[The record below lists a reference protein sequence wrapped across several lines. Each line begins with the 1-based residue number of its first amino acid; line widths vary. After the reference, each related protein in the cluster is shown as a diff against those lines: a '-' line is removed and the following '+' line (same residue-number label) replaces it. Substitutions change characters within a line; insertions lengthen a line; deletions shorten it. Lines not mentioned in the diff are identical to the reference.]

1 MSFRRRYILPLL
13 MLLVPLLLMVGCD
26 YDRHEECPPL
36 ASGEEIMTSLH
47 LSNLAPFAISG
58 ELLPE
63 GAVFKA
69 RVVADDASGNFYRT
83 LVVQADGVG
92 AELRLALYDL
102 HALYPV
108 GCEVA
113 VECGGLAVVRS
124 DGALCIGRRPYDW
137 SSGRVE
143 PVAPRSQVLQR
154 VRVTATIEPQEPRV
168 CNIGELSESL
178 CGTLV
183 RIEGVHYEGTPASWA
198 DVGVDYSADR
208 YFVDSQGERIEV
220 RTSPYA
226 DFAAEPIPEGELSVQ
241 GILYKSEEN
250 YFVRLRSGDDVA
262 R

>member
-1 MSFRRRYILPLL
+1 
-13 MLLVPLLLMVGCD
+13 MLLVTLLLLVGCG

-47 LSNLAPFAISG
+47 LSILASFATSG

-63 GAVFKA
+63 GALFKA

-92 AELRLALYDL
+92 VELRLALYDL

-113 VECGGLAVVRS
+113 VECGGLAVTRS
-124 DGALCIGRRPYDW
+124 DGALCIGRRLYDW
-137 SSGRVE
+137 SGGRVE
-143 PVAPRSQVLQR
+143 PVAPRSEVLQR
-154 VRVTATIEPQEPRV
+154 VRVTATIEPQGPRV
-168 CNIGELSESL
+168 CNISDLGESL

-183 RIEGVHYEGTPASWA
+183 RIEGVSYEGNPTAWA
-198 DVGVDYSADR
+198 DVAVDYAADR
-208 YFVDSQGERIEV
+208 YFVDSRGERVAV
-220 RTSPYA
+220 RTSPYV

-241 GILYKSEEN
+241 GILYKSKDN
-250 YFVRLRSGDDVA
+250 YFVRLRSEDDVA